1 MSATAAAEKKVRART
16 EEKAR
21 AERRIVELA
30 AKVAAAENFDD
41 PGDVGKVLDARADV
55 KRAEQERDELTLRLE
70 AAEAAYAEAVTEE
83 KTRTEDERRARSRKE
98 LDSFA
103 VSLTSDLVSLGKKLA
118 AHEALANSLPGE
130 RFKYWPASYA
140 ETASRSI
147 CTAADMARPGGVA
160 QVDLRLLI
168 PTRP

>member
-1 MSATAAAEKKVRART
+1 MSASTAAEKKVRAHA
-16 EEKAR
+16 EAKAR
-21 AERRIVELA
+21 AERRIVELQ
-30 AKVAAAENFDD
+30 AKVPAADD

-55 KRAEQERDELTLRLE
+55 KRAEQERDELTLRLD
-70 AAEAAYAEAVTEE
+70 AAVTAYAEAVAEE
-83 KTRTEDERRARSRKE
+83 KARTEDERCSLARKA
-98 LDSFA
+98 LDSLA
-103 VSLTSDLVSLGKKLA
+103 VSLTSDLVSFGKKLA

-130 RFKYWPASYA
+130 ARFKYWPAAYC

-168 PTRP
+168 PTKP